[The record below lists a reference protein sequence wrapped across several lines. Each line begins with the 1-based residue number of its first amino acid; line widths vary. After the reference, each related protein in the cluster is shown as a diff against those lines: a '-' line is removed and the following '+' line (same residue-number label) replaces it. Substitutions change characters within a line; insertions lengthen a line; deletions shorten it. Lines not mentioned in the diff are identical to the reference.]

1 MVNGRWKRLGSL
13 ATAWLG
19 VSLCWL
25 PIAMQQYYWDD
36 MAGGHLPY
44 VPDAWYGLYQIVYER
59 LGVPLGLTP
68 YYFWG
73 RFAVLLYIAAL
84 VGAYALPR
92 RRGRATRVGAV
103 CSSPGLWSASLGTCW
118 PSGAARVSSPGCRS
132 SASRSLKR

>member
-13 ATAWLG
+13 VTAVLG
-19 VSLCWL
+19 VALCWL
-25 PIAMQQYYWDD
+25 LVAMQQYYWDD

-44 VPDAWYGLYQIVYER
+44 VPDACYSLYQIVYER

-84 VGAYALPR
+84 VGAYALPVAVGGRLASAPSAPR
-92 RRGRATRVGAV
+92 RDCGRRHWGHAGLVGRH
-103 CSSPGLWSASLGTCW
+103 G
-118 PSGAARVSSPGCRS
+118 
-132 SASRSLKR
+132 